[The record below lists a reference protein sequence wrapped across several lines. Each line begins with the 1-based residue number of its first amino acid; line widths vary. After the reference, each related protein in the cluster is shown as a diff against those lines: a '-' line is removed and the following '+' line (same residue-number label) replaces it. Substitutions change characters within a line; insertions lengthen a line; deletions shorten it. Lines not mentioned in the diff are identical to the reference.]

1 MNFDFFDRTTLE
13 WIIPGIFYAAVLIE
27 IFYQVFFYIRLLFLK
42 KSSEDILEKPL
53 SVCFCVRNEEE
64 KIDEVMSQ
72 LLGQNY
78 SNFEVVVVDDYSE
91 DSTLIRI
98 GQWAQ
103 KDSRVKF
110 TSMSQETRFSEKLA
124 INLALKAAG
133 SEQVIFVHADA
144 LDFDPQYLKKINNG
158 ADNVGLTLNYSNYK
172 AERSF
177 YNKFCR
183 VERFFLFLKS
193 AAYSKIGLPLF
204 FEENNVLFP
213 KDVYFKSEGFRG
225 KMRHHFANLELVF
238 NEKVKGKTNISVDP
252 ETFVR
257 EDISLGKGHFAE
269 LMNKQIRIKQ
279 NLKLGKRLILTV
291 ENYARI
297 VFLVALTWL
306 LVAEPKGWLFILLP
320 ALIVLTMQFFIIKSM
335 SARLNETK
343 IFLSS
348 FVYVFVRPVLQIYFA
363 SKIYMIDK
371 RNKWN

>member
-1 MNFDFFDRTTLE
+1 MNFDFFDRTTQE
-13 WIIPGIFYAAVLIE
+13 WIIPGIFFGAVLIE

-42 KSSEDILEKPL
+42 KSSENILEKPL

-64 KIDEVMSQ
+64 RIDQVMSQ
-72 LLGQNY
+72 LLAQHY

-124 INLALKAAG
+124 INLALKAAS

-144 LDFDPQYLKKINNG
+144 LGFDPQYLKKANNRTEE
-158 ADNVGLTLNYSNYK
+158 ARLTLNYSNYK
-172 AERSF
+172 FEKTF

-183 VERFFLFLKS
+183 IERFFLFLKS
-193 AAYSKIGLPLF
+193 AAYSSKGLSLF

-225 KMRHHFANLELVF
+225 KMKYHFANLELVF
-238 NEKVKGKTNISVDP
+238 NEKVKGKTNISIDP

-257 EDISLGKGHFAE
+257 EDISLERRHLVE
-269 LMNKQIRIKQ
+269 LINKQIRIKQ
-279 NLKLGKRLILTV
+279 NLKLGKRLVLTI

-297 VFLVALTWL
+297 LFIMTLIWL
-306 LVAEPKGWLFILLP
+306 LITEAQAWLFFLLP
-320 ALIVLTMQFFIIKSM
+320 AIIVLALQFFIIKSM
-335 SARLNETK
+335 SARLNEKK

-363 SKIYMIDK
+363 SKIYIIDK